1 MKIFVTLMLAVAML
15 GACESKK
22 SGEEIQTETNGEQ
35 ASTQAEAQNI
45 ANQLTEAEKTEGWK
59 LLFNG
64 ENMEGWRT
72 YKGHENDSW
81 EVVDGTLHCKSD
93 EAAKKRADILTTD
106 QYADFELSFD
116 WKIAPGDNSGV
127 IYRATE
133 EFDQPYLSGP
143 EYQVIDDKNYPDDLT
158 PTQTSGS
165 NYDMH
170 AAPEDKPINP
180 PGQWNT
186 GKIIAKGNHIEHW
199 LNGEKVVEYEINS
212 EEWKKLKAG
221 SKWKDAKGYGI
232 APRGHIDLQ
241 DHGGEVWYRN
251 IMIKTL

>member
-1 MKIFVTLMLAVAML
+1 MKKIVTLMFAVVLLA
-15 GACESKK
+15 ACESKK
-22 SGEEIQTETNGEQ
+22 TGDENQMESSD
-35 ASTQAEAQNI
+35 ASTPSQPVAQARH
-45 ANQLTEAEKTEGWK
+45 NQLTDAQKNDGWK

-64 ENMEGWRT
+64 ENMDGWRT
-72 YKGHENDSW
+72 YKGRENDSW

-116 WKIAPGDNSGV
+116 WKIAPRDNSGV

-133 EFDQPYLSGP
+133 KFDQPYLSGP
-143 EYQVIDDKNYPDDLT
+143 EYQVIDDKNYPGDLT
-158 PTQTSGS
+158 KTQTSAS

-180 PGQWNT
+180 PGQWNS
-186 GKIIAKGNHIEHW
+186 GRIVAKGNHVEHW
-199 LNGEKVVEYEINS
+199 LNGTKVVEYEINS
-212 EEWKKLKAG
+212 DEWKKLKEG
-221 SKWKDAKGYGI
+221 SKWKDAKEYGI